1 MESKN
6 TNLDEELVKKL
17 YLDIRAVEGRN
28 VKTGQYDDKTM
39 VKMIANTIYR
49 AVKESEEGMVDEV

>member
-6 TNLDEELVKKL
+6 MNLDEELVKKL